1 MHRLVIA
8 LGKHHGEYFHVE
20 KAYEIF
26 LYDIFLHGPVQ
37 ELCKLAGLPEP
48 VCDTE

>member
-8 LGKHHGEYFHVE
+8 LGEYHGEYFHVE

-26 LYDIFLHGPVQ
+26 LYDTFLHGPVQ

>member
-8 LGKHHGEYFHVE
+8 FGKYHGECFHVE

-26 LYDIFLHGPVQ
+26 LYDISPQGPVPV
-37 ELCKLAGLPEP
+37 LCKLAGLPKP